1 MISMNAFNAQNNNLN
16 VYTNSKTVDYY
27 SRLTGLQPCEE
38 YVFSK
43 YVAPEVDVLDLG
55 VGGGRTTHYLS
66 SGNRRYVGVDYSS
79 AMTDICHKKFP
90 ALPFHTLDASD
101 LSFFEASKFDVVVFS
116 FNGIDY
122 LYPDEQRVKCLKEVN
137 RLLKASGIFIFSV
150 HNARVA
156 FMRPQ
161 LRSVDIPRKVWRL
174 LRATKNILLL
184 LRQLRRKAFYDGV
197 GYITDSVHGD
207 LLTHTSIPSFVS
219 EELTKADFR
228 VLEVVSGNYPV
239 CSGEYTS
246 PWYYYVAQ
254 KI

>member
-1 MISMNAFNAQNNNLN
+1 MNAFDEPKIDNLN

-27 SRLTGLQPCEE
+27 DRLAGLQPCEE
-38 YVFSK
+38 LVFSK
-43 YVAPEVDVLDLG
+43 YVAPAVTVLDLG
-55 VGGGRTTHYLS
+55 VGGGRTTPYLS
-66 SGNRRYVGVDYSS
+66 SENRQYVGVDYSS
-79 AMTDICHKKFP
+79 AMTDICRKKFP

-101 LSFFEASKFDVVVFS
+101 LSFFEANKFDVVVFS

-122 LYPDEQRVKCLKEVN
+122 LYPDGQRMKCLKEVN
-137 RLLKASGIFIFSV
+137 RLLKAGGIFIFSV

-156 FMRPQ
+156 FIRPQ
-161 LRSVDIPRKVWRL
+161 LRSVDIPRKIWRL
-174 LRATKNILLL
+174 LRSTKNILLL
-184 LRQLRRKAFYDGV
+184 LRQLRRKAFYHGV
-197 GYITDSVHGD
+197 GYITDPVHGD
-207 LLTHTSIPSFVS
+207 LLTHTSIPYFVT
-219 EELTKADFR
+219 EELAKADFR